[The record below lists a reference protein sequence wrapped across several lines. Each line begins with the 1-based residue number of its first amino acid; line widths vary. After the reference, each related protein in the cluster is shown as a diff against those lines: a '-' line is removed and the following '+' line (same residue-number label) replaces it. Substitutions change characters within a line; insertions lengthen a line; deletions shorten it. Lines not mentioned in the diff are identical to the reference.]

1 MLSADVNAGYDPL
14 YAEVFEKNNSAYV
27 GKGATISKY
36 TGARGKSGSND
47 ANAEYLGILRKAF
60 DDAKMWNT
68 RQQNWDESM
77 QVAVELSLIFRQL
90 TVWCDRY
97 RCTDPEYACTV

>member
-27 GKGATISKY
+27 GKRS
-36 TGARGKSGSND
+36 
-47 ANAEYLGILRKAF
+47 
-60 DDAKMWNT
+60 DDKQIIPEPEERAVRMMPMQNIWVSYVKRLMMQKWNT

-90 TVWCDRY
+90 TVWM
-97 RCTDPEYACTV
+97 